1 LGKPVEVDRALTD
14 LMRRELIREKSQH
27 PNRIYIFKHNL
38 TQETAYRSLLLR
50 KRRELHGL
58 VGASLEQHDPERVT
72 EIARHFNE
80 AGERER
86 ALPYL
91 VEAADR
97 AARAYATAEAIAF
110 YREALEILESVDNL
124 ALARRVYEGLGSA
137 LTFANEIP
145 DAIGTY
151 NSMLNLAKER
161 DNVPMQ
167 VSALNKLSYVSAL
180 RLGQFQEA
188 ENYLAE
194 SDRLARKNEDKV
206 GLSEH
211 NLVRCMMCTAVA
223 DFEGVERYMGE
234 TVELGRELG
243 VEEQRTMGLAHI
255 ASSQVFMLQFEEARE
270 TMQEGLALSRKIG
283 DREHEAEILANTEP
297 LYYWRGGDFEA
308 ARTSA
313 LEGIEIATKIGAM
326 NLLAPACRMMGYL
339 DFQQGKYESALEHFE
354 RYLEASRQ
362 AGIVWFEVEALCLLG
377 SVQLEIDELHID
389 KVLAM
394 HDQAERLMEQPGGI
408 ITGASAWIEVGTCA
422 LEIGKLEKAA
432 ELFQKGLTIPTAT
445 MNLER
450 PRLIHGQALLAM
462 ENGDLEKAASL
473 LRESR
478 VIVEQHAIKPF
489 YPFLALS
496 EGKLQLMNGSFE
508 AATER
513 FESALS
519 LAQEMGLGP
528 LEWQAQVENAKA
540 LAARGQMS
548 EAERAREQA
557 QATIDELARRFTD
570 PEMRRN
576 YLAKVTADLAPEPGG

>member
-1 LGKPVEVDRALTD
+1 VNGWQSIRLGDLCRIELGRTPARRRA
-14 LMRRELIREKSQH
+14 ELW
-27 PNRIYIFKHNL
+27 
-38 TQETAYRSLLLR
+38 
-50 KRRELHGL
+50 
-58 VGASLEQHDPERVT
+58 DPERVT
-72 EIARHFNE
+72 DIARHFNE

-110 YREALEILESVDNL
+110 YREALEILESVGNPE
-124 ALARRVYEGLGSA
+124 LARRVYEGLGSA
-137 LTFANEIP
+137 LTLANEIP

-151 NSMLNLAKER
+151 NEMLNLAKES
-161 DNVPMQ
+161 DDIPMQ
-167 VSALNKLSYVSAL
+167 VSALNKLSFVSAL

-194 SDRLARKNEDKV
+194 SDNLARNNEDKA

-211 NLVRCMMCTAVA
+211 NLIRCMMCTAVA
-223 DFEGVERYMGE
+223 DFESVEHYMAE
-234 TVELGRELG
+234 TIQLGQELGI
-243 VEEQRTMGLAHI
+243 EEQKAMGLAHI
-255 ASSQVFMLQFEEARE
+255 ASSQVFMLKFDEARE

-326 NLLAPACRMMGYL
+326 NLLAPAWRMMGYL
-339 DFQQGKYESALEHFE
+339 DFQQGKYESALQHFE

-377 SVQLEIDELHID
+377 SVQLDIDEVHLD
-389 KVLAM
+389 DVLAL
-394 HDQAERLMEQPGGI
+394 HDQAEQLMEQPGGI
-408 ITGASAWIEVGTCA
+408 IMGASAWIEVGTCA

-462 ENGDLEKAASL
+462 ENGEVDKAAAL
-473 LRESR
+473 LREAR
-478 VIVEQHAIKPF
+478 AITEQHAIKPF
-489 YPFLALS
+489 YPVLLIT
-496 EGKLQLMNGSFE
+496 EGKLQFMNESFA
-508 AATER
+508 AATES
-513 FESALS
+513 FEHAER
-519 LAQEMGLGP
+519 LAQEMNLQP
-528 LEWQAQVENAKA
+528 LLWKARIEKAKA
-540 LAARGQMS
+540 LSALGQTAEAAQ
-548 EAERAREQA
+548 AREEA
-557 QATIDELARRFTD
+557 RTTIDELARYFTD
-570 PEMRRN
+570 PELRRN
-576 YLAKVTADLAPEPGG
+576 FLSKVTADLALEPGG